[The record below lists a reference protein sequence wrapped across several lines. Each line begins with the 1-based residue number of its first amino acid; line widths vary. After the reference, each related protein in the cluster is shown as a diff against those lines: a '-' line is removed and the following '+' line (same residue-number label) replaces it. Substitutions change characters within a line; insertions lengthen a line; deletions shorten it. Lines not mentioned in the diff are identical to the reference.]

1 MKGIYS
7 VHFQIST
14 SCSSSY
20 IIIGNVFGPTDFN
33 AGRYPMK
40 IHKVFM
46 YVNIILYKLIVFFWF
61 WLWFLKGKRGYIG
74 DNSEQ
79 FVVGPEFCGGA
90 LSKGGNKIAAES
102 DSVGGIVSSAYHYL
116 FHFIVIGYWILYLV
130 VSKIYL
136 NVGIFQAT
144 FFSYKQLPV
153 E

>member
-1 MKGIYS
+1 MWI
-7 VHFQIST
+7 F
-14 SCSSSY
+14 
-20 IIIGNVFGPTDFN
+20 F
-33 AGRYPMK
+33 
-40 IHKVFM
+40 
-46 YVNIILYKLIVFFWF
+46 ILYKLIVFSWF